1 MVDETN
7 SRKEG
12 QPNVPANA
20 KLTKS
25 IKTDGELE
33 ELERPSHKL
42 KGGRGTLWVLII
54 LAVVIVGSYLS
65 WPMVSSLIL
74 EKLQAEAPRTMETIK
89 ELDRRMAQLEA
100 ANKRYKTAIGSIKDA
115 QVEIS
120 KHLDDLAKAM
130 PGAKILTNLGQKLS
144 AIEETIANLDQKSS
158 RNAFDML
165 AQELQK
171 LKSRYT
177 ELADRPD
184 QIDNAEITEKTAE
197 LAAANS
203 RLHQT
208 TAALQARLELLESS
222 VQQDALSREKT
233 GLGKSLVVAVGQL
246 RQTVL
251 SGRNYVEPLAT
262 VTALAKK
269 NESFTAAI
277 LILTPTAKKGVAT
290 QRALSEQF
298 PSVARTVMNADKKDG
313 DGFLQRTWQRV
324 GSLITIRR
332 VGEVDGEE
340 TDAILARAERRL
352 VAGELAATIELMERL
367 TGPAS
372 VAAQAWLDRA
382 KTRLRAE
389 HALADLQR
397 QVITGLADG

>member
-12 QPNVPANA
+12 QSNVPAEA
-20 KLTKS
+20 ELTKS
-25 IKTDGELE
+25 IENDGELK
-33 ELERPSHKL
+33 ELERPSLKL
-42 KGGRGTLWVLII
+42 KGGRGALLVLII

-65 WPMVSSLIL
+65 WPTVSGLIL
-74 EKLQAEAPRTMETIK
+74 EKLQTEAPQTMAAIK

-120 KHLDDLAKAM
+120 KHLDDLTKAM

-177 ELADRPD
+177 ELADQPD
-184 QIDNAEITEKTAE
+184 RITNSDVTEKTAE
-197 LAAANS
+197 LAAANTQ
-203 RLHQT
+203 LHQT
-208 TAALQARLELLESS
+208 MSALQARLELLESS

-251 SGRNYVEPLAT
+251 SGRNYVESLAT
-262 VTALAKK
+262 VIALAKK
-269 NESFTAAI
+269 NEKFTAAI

-367 TGPAS
+367 TGPTS

>member
-12 QPNVPANA
+12 QSNVPAEA
-20 KLTKS
+20 ELMKS
-25 IKTDGELE
+25 IENDGELK
-33 ELERPSHKL
+33 ELERPSLKL
-42 KGGRGTLWVLII
+42 KGGRGALLVLII

-65 WPMVSSLIL
+65 WPTVSGLIL
-74 EKLQAEAPRTMETIK
+74 EKLQTEAPQTMAAIK

-120 KHLDDLAKAM
+120 KHLDDLTKAM

-144 AIEETIANLDQKSS
+144 AIEETISNLDQKSS

-177 ELADRPD
+177 ELADQPD
-184 QIDNAEITEKTAE
+184 RITNSDVTEKTAA
-197 LAAANS
+197 LAAANTG
-203 RLHQT
+203 LHQT
-208 TAALQARLELLESS
+208 MSALQARLELLESS

-290 QRALSEQF
+290 KRVLSEQF

-367 TGPAS
+367 RGPPS

-389 HALADLQR
+389 HALADLQS

>member
-20 KLTKS
+20 ELTKS
-25 IKTDGELE
+25 IEKDGELE

-42 KGGRGTLWVLII
+42 KGGRGPLWVLII

-65 WPMVSSLIL
+65 WPMVSGLIL
-74 EKLQAEAPRTMETIK
+74 EKLQAEAPRTMAAIK

-100 ANKRYKTAIGSIKDA
+100 ANKHYKTAIDSIKDA
-115 QVEIS
+115 QAEIS
-120 KHLDDLAKAM
+120 KHLVDLAKTV
-130 PGAKILTNLGQKLS
+130 PGTDILANLGRKLE
-144 AIEETIANLDQKSS
+144 AIEETIANLDQ
-158 RNAFDML
+158 RTGGDAFDML
-165 AQELQK
+165 AQEMER

-184 QIDNAEITEKTAE
+184 QIDNADITEKTAA

-251 SGRNYVEPLAT
+251 SGRPYVEPLAT
-262 VTALAKK
+262 VAALAKK
-269 NESFTAAI
+269 NEKFTAAI
-277 LILTPTAKKGVAT
+277 LTLTRTAKKGVAT
-290 QRALSEQF
+290 QRVLSDQF
-298 PSVARTVMNADKKDG
+298 PSVARTVMKADKKDG
-313 DGFLQRTWQRV
+313 DGFFQRTWQRV

-340 TDAILARAERRL
+340 TDAILARTERRL
-352 VAGELAATIELMERL
+352 VAGELAATIELMESLR
-367 TGPAS
+367 GPAS

-389 HALADLQR
+389 HALADLQS